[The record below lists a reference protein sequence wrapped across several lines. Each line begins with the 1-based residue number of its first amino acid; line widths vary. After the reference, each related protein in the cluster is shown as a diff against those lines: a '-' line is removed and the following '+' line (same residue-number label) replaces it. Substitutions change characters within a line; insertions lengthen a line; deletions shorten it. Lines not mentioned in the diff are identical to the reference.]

1 MRVFRIAQLN
11 FLHWKKN
18 PKYSAAILY
27 LFLYSFNRLYGL
39 GDYTVSLGQPI
50 APWVLPFM
58 PCMGS
63 SFLPFML
70 GFTLLISDAPF
81 RTRQQRFIIQ
91 RTGKRAWILGQLLY
105 ILAVSIVF
113 ALLMWV
119 LSWLWIFPHLEWNS
133 DWGRVLRTAS
143 INGIPGTFG
152 VYMEIPYTI
161 IKKTTPIE
169 VTIWSFSAMTAVCF
183 LIGVIMAACNLWLR
197 KGLGAVLIAILTA
210 ISLVLD
216 GSAQNPG
223 PIRYILWISP
233 LNWMDYS
240 LMGHTEQY
248 LPSHAFGILC
258 PALLGVI
265 ICIIMFLTIGK
276 YDVETDKE

>member
-1 MRVFRIAQLN
+1 MQIFRIAQLN

-18 PKYSAAILY
+18 PKYFTAILY

-39 GDYTVSLGQPI
+39 GDYATSLGQPI
-50 APWVLPFM
+50 APWILPFM
-58 PCMGS
+58 PCMGV

-70 GFTLLISDAPF
+70 GFALLISDAPF

-105 ILAVSIVF
+105 ILAVSIYF

-119 LSWLWIFPHLEWNS
+119 LSWLWLLPHLEWNS
-133 DWGRVLRTAS
+133 DWGQVLRTAS
-143 INGIPGTFG
+143 LNGIPGTFG
-152 VYMEIPYTI
+152 VYIKIPYTI

-169 VTIWSFSAMTAVCF
+169 ATIWSFSVMTAVCF
-183 LIGVIMAACNLWLR
+183 LIGVIMSACNLWLR
-197 KGLGAVLIAILTA
+197 KGWGAVVIAILTA

-240 LMGHTEQY
+240 LMGHSEQY

-276 YDVETDKE
+276 CDVETDKE

>member
-1 MRVFRIAQLN
+1 MQAFRIAQLN

-27 LFLYSFNRLYGL
+27 LILYSYNRLYGL
-39 GDYTVSLGQPI
+39 GDYAASLGYSVS
-50 APWVLPFM
+50 PWVFPFM

-70 GFTLLISDAPF
+70 GYVLLISDAPF

-105 ILAVSIVF
+105 ILAVSICF
-113 ALLMWV
+113 TLLMWI
-119 LSWLWIFPHLEWNS
+119 LSWLWLLPHLEWNC
-133 DWGRVLRTAS
+133 DWGRVIRTAS
-143 INGIPGTFG
+143 LNGIPGTFG

-161 IKKTTPIE
+161 IKNTHPFE
-169 VTIWSFSAMTAVCF
+169 VMIWSIGSMIAICF
-183 LIGVIMAACNLWLR
+183 LIGIIMAACNLWLR
-197 KGLGAVLIAILTA
+197 KGWGAIIIATLTA

-248 LPSHAFGILC
+248 LPSHAFAILC
-258 PALLGVI
+258 PALLGLALSI
-265 ICIIMFLTIGK
+265 LMFLTIGK
-276 YDVETDKE
+276 CNVETDKE